1 MEGLAKLWTDQ
12 ESLTSLQEL
21 YRDLATSEANV
32 RLQRSAV
39 AADLS
44 GVERARN
51 ALRIWRVS
59 EKEIADV
66 EAQAKTIYEGRVKA
80 IKAGDKTPPP
90 TTDWQR
96 WASLEVRARMPGTI
110 VEMNIPKTGEIVDPS
125 KDLFKIADMTHLV
138 VWANAYEQDLPLL
151 RSLPRPI
158 PWVVKVTADP
168 ADPNSRDRVVNS
180 PGAYEVGPIID
191 PNQHTALVMGKVDNT
206 NDALKAG
213 QFLTVSIPVTTPP
226 NMVEIPASAIDESG
240 AANESI
246 VFVQS
251 DPSTP
256 QFTRK
261 RVKVARRLQDKVY
274 VLSEP
279 RGDDKEPYDYLH
291 VGDRVATAGV
301 VVMNATLEDLQ
312 DRQKAEK

>member
-1 MEGLAKLWTDQ
+1 
-12 ESLTSLQEL
+12 
-21 YRDLATSEANV
+21 
-32 RLQRSAV
+32 
-39 AADLS
+39 
-44 GVERARN
+44 
-51 ALRIWRVS
+51 
-59 EKEIADV
+59 
-66 EAQAKTIYEGRVKA
+66 
-80 IKAGDKTPPP
+80 
-90 TTDWQR
+90 
-96 WASLEVRARMPGTI
+96 MPGTI

>member
-96 WASLEVRARMPGTI
+96 RASLEVCAGCPA
-110 VEMNIPKTGEIVDPS
+110 PS
-125 KDLFKIADMTHLV
+125 
-138 VWANAYEQDLPLL
+138 W
-151 RSLPRPI
+151 R
-158 PWVVKVTADP
+158 
-168 ADPNSRDRVVNS
+168 
-180 PGAYEVGPIID
+180 
-191 PNQHTALVMGKVDNT
+191 
-206 NDALKAG
+206 
-213 QFLTVSIPVTTPP
+213 
-226 NMVEIPASAIDESG
+226 
-240 AANESI
+240 
-246 VFVQS
+246 
-251 DPSTP
+251 
-256 QFTRK
+256 
-261 RVKVARRLQDKVY
+261 
-274 VLSEP
+274 
-279 RGDDKEPYDYLH
+279 
-291 VGDRVATAGV
+291 
-301 VVMNATLEDLQ
+301 
-312 DRQKAEK
+312 